1 MRSGIAEK
9 KGCFTQHESGRECA
23 HVLVCTC
30 VFAACVQPQLAVH

>member
-9 KGCFTQHESGRECA
+9 GCCAQHVAGWECM